1 MRGRRIG
8 STTAEKRQ
16 TFACDSLSIL
26 VVPYVSSRIAYRY
39 IYKMVLF
46 SSWVQPSAEKREM
59 GNFLNSE
66 EEKVSV
72 VMGSSTRVDISATE
86 CVSLGCIDVSKS
98 PSSRSN
104 DKMPSYMMNT
114 GGSVVWCM
122 DWSPYDEDAE
132 ASYLAVAAHSKAEGL
147 HQLGKTYSGNH
158 AVQVWRASDKS
169 ADTSTPKSNNG
180 VELVLNLVHEG
191 GVAWAVSWCP
201 APRGLIVTE
210 ERLGLVAGALGDG
223 SVCIWSVP
231 RIPDMVDSDVTSL
244 CVDPVATLGPD
255 HVDGSIPCT
264 IDWLPHVPYDL
275 LLVGYQ
281 DGYVSIVKLMDGG
294 AKQQRLK
301 VIQYFPSDSLTLTS
315 SLWFPAIS
323 RSGRYA
329 NDIMDIDTTNCF
341 TNTERHAFVTCGHES
356 VVTVWDSRTEY
367 TPRVTVKTNSAF
379 TIQDMCWTT
388 DPLGLMMAMEDGTIR
403 GFLMDPTA
411 MKNQLKSGRPVSLI
425 TYRGSLPG
433 AMWAV
438 AATGPSMLTKNDTQ
452 TIVYGGED
460 GIVGIVAEPQYPYVS
475 KKRSAKHMPLVGLVS
490 ECKGTFRILT
500 SDEIQKKYKNG
511 LYTGSVYERKKAM
524 ELTKGEFTEITQT
537 IYSMEWSSDNG
548 HGQWLAYG
556 NGAGLVHCIWV
567 PSS

>member
-1 MRGRRIG
+1 M
-8 STTAEKRQ
+8 A
-16 TFACDSLSIL
+16 
-26 VVPYVSSRIAYRY
+26 
-39 IYKMVLF
+39 LF
-46 SSWVQPSAEKREM
+46 SSWVQPSPEKRD
-59 GNFLNSE
+59 FLNSDSG

-72 VMGSSTRVDISATE
+72 VMGSNTNIDISATE
-86 CVSLGCIDVSKS
+86 CVSLGCIHVSKS
-98 PSSRSN
+98 SSGKTN
-104 DKMPSYMMNT
+104 TTMPSYMMNT

-132 ASYLAVAAHSKAEGL
+132 ASYLAVASHSKEEGL
-147 HQLGKTYSGNH
+147 HQLGKTYRGDH
-158 AVQVWRASDKS
+158 AIQIWRALDKS
-169 ADTSTPKSNNG
+169 TGSATANNNNG
-180 VELVLNLVHEG
+180 LELVLNLVHEG

-201 APRGLIVTE
+201 APRGLIATE
-210 ERLGLVAGALGDG
+210 KRLGLVAGALGDG

-231 RIPDMVDSDVTSL
+231 RIPDMIDTDVTGL

-264 IDWLPHVPYDL
+264 IDWLPHAPYDL

-281 DGYVSIVKLMDGG
+281 DGYVSIVKLMDG
-294 AKQQRLK
+294 AQLK

-315 SLWFPAIS
+315 SLWFPSMS
-323 RSGRYA
+323 RSDRNA
-329 NDIMDIDTTNCF
+329 DDDMDIDTTNSY

-388 DPLGLMMAMEDGTIR
+388 DPLGLMLAMEDGTIR

-438 AATGPSMLTKNDTQ
+438 AATGSSVLTKENNQ

-460 GIVGIVAEPQYPYVS
+460 GIIGIVAEPQYPYVS
-475 KKRSAKHMPLVGLVS
+475 KKRSARHMPLVGLVS
-490 ECKGTFRILT
+490 ECKDTFRVLS
-500 SDEIQKKYKNG
+500 SDEIQKKYKDA

-524 ELTKGEFTEITQT
+524 ELTKGEFTDITQT
-537 IYSMEWSSDNG
+537 IYSMEWSSHNG
-548 HGQWLAYG
+548 DGQWLAYG

>member
-1 MRGRRIG
+1 
-8 STTAEKRQ
+8 
-16 TFACDSLSIL
+16 
-26 VVPYVSSRIAYRY
+26 
-39 IYKMVLF
+39 MVLF

-86 CVSLGCIDVSKS
+86 CVSLGCINVSKS
-98 PSSRSN
+98 PSSGSN

-169 ADTSTPKSNNG
+169 ADTSTPKSSNG

-294 AKQQRLK
+294 AKQQHLK
-301 VIQYFPSDSLTLTS
+301 VIQYFPSDSLTLKS
-315 SLWFPAIS
+315 SLWFPAMS

-329 NDIMDIDTTNCF
+329 NDNMEIDTINSF

-438 AATGPSMLTKNDTQ
+438 AATRSSMLTKNDTQ

-500 SDEIQKKYKNG
+500 SDEIQKKHKNG